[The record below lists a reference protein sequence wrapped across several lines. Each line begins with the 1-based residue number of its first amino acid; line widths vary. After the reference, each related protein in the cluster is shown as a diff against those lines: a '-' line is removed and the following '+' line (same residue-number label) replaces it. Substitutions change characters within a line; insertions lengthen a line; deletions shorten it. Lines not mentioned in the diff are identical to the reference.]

1 MKIDERGFTLVEVTV
16 YVAIVAGIM
25 TTLVLFS
32 LNLIQVRAKQRVI
45 HNVEANAARIFE
57 RLADAA
63 RHAEGI
69 NTGAS
74 TFGADPGTLSV
85 NMVTVGV
92 DPTIFTLTANDGVFQ
107 ANEGGAGNVAITT
120 DDVSITN
127 LTFTNL
133 TSADDV
139 GIIKVDFTV
148 AAVNSSGNPLY
159 SYDESFQT
167 AIRIPLDN

>member
-1 MKIDERGFTLVEVTV
+1 MKDNKQGFTLVEVMV
-16 YVAIVAGIM
+16 YVAIIALMM

-32 LNLIQVRAKQRVI
+32 INLIQVRAKQRVI

-74 TFGADPGTLSV
+74 TFNSDPGTLSV
-85 NMVTVGV
+85 NIVSAGV
-92 DPTIFTLTANDGVFQ
+92 DPTIFSLTADDGVFQ

-120 DDVSITN
+120 DDVAITN
-127 LTFTNL
+127 LVFTNL
-133 TSADDV
+133 TSVTDI
-139 GIIKVDFTV
+139 GIIKVEFTV
-148 AAVNSSGNPLY
+148 AAVNNSGNPLY
-159 SYDESFQT
+159 SYEESFQT